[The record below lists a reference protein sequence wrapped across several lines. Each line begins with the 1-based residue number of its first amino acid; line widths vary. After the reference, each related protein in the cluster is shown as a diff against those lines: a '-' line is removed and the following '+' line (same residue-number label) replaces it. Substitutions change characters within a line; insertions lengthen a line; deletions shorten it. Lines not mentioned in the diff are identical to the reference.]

1 MKGKLEYDG
10 QVFDDVSI
18 ETLGES
24 WTLDFSI
31 QDEEADELEEILTL
45 VMPRVTDATENALLI
60 SGFVSSEEEKET
72 IVETPIPGEAYRF
85 VSVTYEPFPEFDG
98 LPRLTVLPGG
108 RSAKK
113 ASSKKASGRKTGGKK
128 ARERKDRP
136 EARGKLR
143 ICGLTLDPE
152 RTPRLVHSYS
162 CH

>member
-10 QVFDDVSI
+10 QVFEDVSI

-45 VMPRVTDATENALLI
+45 VMPRVTDATENALVI
-60 SGFVSSEEEKET
+60 SGFVSAEEEKET

-85 VSVTYEPFPEFDG
+85 VSVTYEPYPEFDG

-108 RSAKK
+108 KGLKKK
-113 ASSKKASGRKTGGKK
+113 AGRKVK
-128 ARERKDRP
+128 EQKDRREDGP
-136 EARGKLR
+136 EARAELR

-152 RTPRLVHSYS
+152 RTPRLVHSYC

>member
-10 QVFDDVSI
+10 NLYEDVSI

-45 VMPRVTDATENALLI
+45 VMPRVTDTTENGLVI
-60 SGFVSSEEEKET
+60 SGFVSAEEEKET
-72 IVETPIPGEAYRF
+72 LLEQPIPGEAYRF
-85 VSVTYEPFPEFDG
+85 VSVTYEPYPEFDG

-108 RSAKK
+108 KGL
-113 ASSKKASGRKTGGKK
+113 KKASGRKAASRKVK
-128 ARERKDRP
+128 ERSDKRKDGP
-136 EARGKLR
+136 EARGELR

-152 RTPRLVHSYS
+152 RTPRLVHSFS

>member
-18 ETLGES
+18 ETLGET

-45 VMPRVTDATENALLI
+45 VMPRVTDATENALVI
-60 SGFVSSEEEKET
+60 SGFVSAEEEKET
-72 IVETPIPGEAYRF
+72 IVETPIPGEAYRY
-85 VSVTYEPFPEFDG
+85 VSVTYEPYPEFDG
-98 LPRLTVLPGG
+98 FPRLTVLPGG
-108 RSAKK
+108 RNAKK
-113 ASSKKASGRKTGGKK
+113 TSGRKVKERSDK
-128 ARERKDRP
+128 RKDGP
-136 EARGKLR
+136 EARAELR

-152 RTPRLVHSYS
+152 RTPRLLHSYS

>member
-1 MKGKLEYDG
+1 MKGRLEYDG
-10 QVFDDVSI
+10 NVYEDVSI

-45 VMPRVTDATENALLI
+45 IMPRVTDATENGLVI
-60 SGFVSSEEEKET
+60 SGFVSAEEEKET
-72 IVETPIPGEAYRF
+72 LLEQPIPDEAYRF
-85 VSVTYEPFPEFDG
+85 VSVTYEPYPEFDG

-108 RSAKK
+108 RGAKK
-113 ASSKKASGRKTGGKK
+113 ASSKKTSGRKAAGKK
-128 ARERKDRP
+128 VKERKDEP
-136 EARGKLR
+136 EAWAELR

>member
-10 QVFDDVSI
+10 NLYEDVSI

-45 VMPRVTDATENALLI
+45 VMPRVTDATENALVI

-85 VSVTYEPFPEFDG
+85 VSVTYEPYPEFDG

-108 RSAKK
+108 KGLKKK
-113 ASSKKASGRKTGGKK
+113 AGKK
-128 ARERKDRP
+128 AVSKKVKERSDKRKDGP
-136 EARGKLR
+136 EARAELR

-152 RTPRLVHSYS
+152 RLPRLVHSYS